1 MALFLSSFF
10 LEKNEAKKASFLS
23 NRSAFKGVRNDKAHY
38 CVINKG
44 IRMRVDKW
52 LSAVNVVKRRTI
64 ATDML
69 KSGVV
74 LINGM
79 KAKAS
84 KDVKIGDK
92 ITIEYLKG
100 AKHYEVLQIPK
111 TKTIPKSQKEEFV
124 KEL

>member
-1 MALFLSSFF
+1 
-10 LEKNEAKKASFLS
+10 
-23 NRSAFKGVRNDKAHY
+23 
-38 CVINKG
+38 
-44 IRMRVDKW
+44 MRVDKW

-74 LINGM
+74 LVNGL

-84 KDVKIGDK
+84 KEIKIGDT

-100 AKHYEVLQIPK
+100 AKSYEVLQIPT
-111 TKTIPKSQKEEFV
+111 TKTIPKSKKEAFV
-124 KEL
+124 KALEA

>member
-1 MALFLSSFF
+1 MRHPTKSNCIHFHMNV
-10 LEKNEAKKASFLS
+10 ETKRKN
-23 NRSAFKGVRNDKAHY
+23 
-38 CVINKG
+38 
-44 IRMRVDKW
+44 MRVDKW

-74 LINGM
+74 FINDL

-100 AKHYEVLQIPK
+100 PKSYEVLQIPK
-111 TKTIPKSQKEEFV
+111 TKTIPKSQKEEYV

>member
-1 MALFLSSFF
+1 MT
-10 LEKNEAKKASFLS
+10 LETLRIFCRCAKNTTYKD
-23 NRSAFKGVRNDKAHY
+23 VRHDIIKRT
-38 CVINKG
+38 
-44 IRMRVDKW
+44 RMRVDKW

-74 LINGM
+74 LINDI

-111 TKTIPKSQKEEFV
+111 TKTIPKSQKEDYV

>member
-1 MALFLSSFF
+1 MT
-10 LEKNEAKKASFLS
+10 LETLRIFCRYAKNTTY
-23 NRSAFKGVRNDKAHY
+23 KGVRHDIIK
-38 CVINKG
+38 
-44 IRMRVDKW
+44 REEMRVDKW

-74 LINGM
+74 FINDM